1 VPLDKHIADFL
12 AASSGAPQPASLGDL
27 RAATEVDLLR
37 LQGEDE
43 LSDDMQDYVVIADDG
58 YAIALRAYTPA
69 ASNAEI
75 AACNTICSRR
85 WMVSGVAVAL

>member
-37 LQGEDE
+37 LQER
-43 LSDDMQDYVVIADDG
+43 I
-58 YAIALRAYTPA
+58 
-69 ASNAEI
+69 N
-75 AACNTICSRR
+75 
-85 WMVSGVAVAL
+85 